1 MPDCVRISSVHSG
14 LRLPPSHR
22 LEYSNI
28 PKFNKNKYSLA
39 ATSNASASVFQAFP
53 PYPDESH
60 LPASYASSIAAYKSP
75 DCQSAAKKLYHFISS
90 AGKPCMCRV
99 WNTCSITSCASIS
112 PSPYPLPVE
121 FKYQTI
127 SFCTVVSNKAVRFQ
141 CKIPASVK
149 KFVE

>member
-39 ATSNASASVFQAFP
+39 ATSNASPSVFQAFP

-60 LPASYASSIAAYKSP
+60 LPASYASSIAAYNGP
-75 DCQSAAKKLYHFISS
+75 LAQSALIYGYIFNDTASS
-90 AGKPCMCRV
+90 PCICNV
-99 WNTCSITSCASIS
+99 WNTCSITSCASLS
-112 PSPYPLPVE
+112 PSPGGSPVE
-121 FKYQTI
+121 FRYQTI
-127 SFCTVVSNKAVRFQ
+127 SLAT
-141 CKIPASVK
+141 
-149 KFVE
+149 

>member
-39 ATSNASASVFQAFP
+39 ATSNASPSVFQAFP

-60 LPASYASSIAAYKSP
+60 LPASYASSIAAYNGP
-75 DCQSAAKKLYHFISS
+75 LAQSALIYGYIFNDTASR
-90 AGKPCMCRV
+90 PCICNV
-99 WNTCSITSCASIS
+99 
-112 PSPYPLPVE
+112 
-121 FKYQTI
+121 
-127 SFCTVVSNKAVRFQ
+127 
-141 CKIPASVK
+141 
-149 KFVE
+149 